1 MYCDFD
7 LHLFVFI
14 FVGCCGFG
22 LYLFGFVAVIC
33 ICLCLYL
40 LVVVVL
46 ICTCLCLYL
55 LGSCGLDLYLFVF
68 LFVGC
73 CGCDSSLEGGKQLG
87 SRQLASCQPHR
98 ATTFFT
104 FNIMFGL
111 GKTLVLWHC
120 FKHHWVDDQCL
131 QSCLT
136 VPKYVEACCPRTLRM
151 RHFCSPD
158 DQLVFTVVKF

>member
-131 QSCLT
+131 QT
-136 VPKYVEACCPRTLRM
+136 
-151 RHFCSPD
+151 
-158 DQLVFTVVKF
+158 QI

>member
-1 MYCDFD
+1 MTLICFIFDVYCDFDLSLFVFVFVVYCDFD

-14 FVGCCGFG
+14 FVGC
-22 LYLFGFVAVIC
+22 
-33 ICLCLYL
+33 
-40 LVVVVL
+40 
-46 ICTCLCLYL
+46 
-55 LGSCGLDLYLFVF
+55 CGLDLYLFVF

-131 QSCLT
+131 QT
-136 VPKYVEACCPRTLRM
+136 
-151 RHFCSPD
+151 
-158 DQLVFTVVKF
+158 QI